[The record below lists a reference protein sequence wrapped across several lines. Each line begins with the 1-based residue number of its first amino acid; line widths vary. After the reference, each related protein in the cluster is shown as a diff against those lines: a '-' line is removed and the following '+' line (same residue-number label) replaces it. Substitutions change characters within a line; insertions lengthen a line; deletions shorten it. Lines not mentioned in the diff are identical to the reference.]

1 MTDRKKITLPVLRNR
16 KKNNKKISWITA
28 YDFATA
34 SFAEEAGI
42 DMILVGD
49 SGGMTMMG
57 KPSTISVTMEEMIMF
72 TSSVLRGIKTCFVV
86 ADMPFMSYQVS
97 DEEAVRNAGRLMALG
112 SDAVKLEGG
121 KEMAPRIKA
130 ITDAGIPVVSHL
142 GLTPQSLSQLGGY
155 RVQGRSLSSFKNLLN
170 DILSVEDAGAAFH
183 LLECVPEEVTAEI
196 YKHVKNPLYGIGSGR
211 NVDGQL
217 VISHDMLGLFV
228 GDVDPKFVKK
238 YANLSKIIKDTFTT
252 YIDDIKK
259 SEFPKEEHLYSID
272 GEDLEKI
279 QDYSICC
286 PDKWY
291 FF

>member
-1 MTDRKKITLPVLRNR
+1 MADRKKITLPVLRNR

-196 YKHVKNPLYGIGSGR
+196 YKHVNNPLYGIGSGR

-238 YANLSKIIKDTFTT
+238 YANLSKIIKDTFTS
-252 YIDDIKK
+252 YIDDIKN

-279 QDYSICC
+279 QDYSNNF
-286 PDKWY
+286 KSN
-291 FF
+291 

>member
-121 KEMAPRIKA
+121 
-130 ITDAGIPVVSHL
+130 
-142 GLTPQSLSQLGGY
+142 
-155 RVQGRSLSSFKNLLN
+155 
-170 DILSVEDAGAAFH
+170 
-183 LLECVPEEVTAEI
+183 
-196 YKHVKNPLYGIGSGR
+196 
-211 NVDGQL
+211 
-217 VISHDMLGLFV
+217 
-228 GDVDPKFVKK
+228 
-238 YANLSKIIKDTFTT
+238 
-252 YIDDIKK
+252 
-259 SEFPKEEHLYSID
+259 
-272 GEDLEKI
+272 
-279 QDYSICC
+279 
-286 PDKWY
+286 
-291 FF
+291 

>member
-196 YKHVKNPLYGIGSGR
+196 YKQVKNPLYGIGSGR

-238 YANLSKIIKDTFTT
+238 YANLSKIIKDTFTS
-252 YIDDIKK
+252 YIDDIKN

-279 QDYSICC
+279 QDYSNNFKIN
-286 PDKWY
+286 
-291 FF
+291 

>member
-1 MTDRKKITLPVLRNR
+1 MADRKKITLPVLRNR
-16 KKNNKKISWITA
+16 KKNNKKISWVTA

-34 SFAEEAGI
+34 SFAEQAGI

-57 KPSTISVTMEEMIMF
+57 KSSTISVTMEEMIMF

-97 DEEAVRNAGRLMALG
+97 NEEAVRNAGRLMALG

-155 RVQGRSLSSFKNLLN
+155 RVQGRSLTSFKNLLN
-170 DILSVEDAGAAFH
+170 DIISVEDAGAAFH

-238 YANLSKIIKDTFTT
+238 YANLSKTIKDSFTN
-252 YIDDIKK
+252 YIDDIKN
-259 SEFPKEEHLYSID
+259 SEFPKEEHLYSIE

-279 QDYSICC
+279 QNYSNNF
-286 PDKWY
+286 KSN
-291 FF
+291 

>member
-1 MTDRKKITLPVLRNR
+1 MTERKKITLPVLRNR

-34 SFAEEAGI
+34 SFAEQAGI

-57 KPSTISVTMEEMIMF
+57 KPSTISVTMDEMVMF
-72 TSSVLRGIKTCFVV
+72 TSSVLRGVKACFVV
-86 ADMPFMSYQVS
+86 ADMPFMSYQIS

-155 RVQGRSLSSFKNLLN
+155 RVQGRSLTSFKNLLN
-170 DILSVEDAGAAFH
+170 DILSVENAGAAFH

-238 YANLSKIIKDTFTT
+238 YANLSKIIKETFTS
-252 YIDDIKK
+252 YIEDIKNN
-259 SEFPKEEHLYSID
+259 EFPTEEHLYSID
-272 GEDLEKI
+272 GEDLKKI
-279 QDYSICC
+279 QDYS
-286 PDKWY
+286 KN
-291 FF
+291 FKNN

>member
-34 SFAEEAGI
+34 SFAEQAGI

-86 ADMPFMSYQVS
+86 ADMPFMSYQIS
-97 DEEAVRNAGRLMALG
+97 NEDAVKNAGRLMALG

-155 RVQGRSLSSFKNLLN
+155 RIQGRSLNSFKNLLN
-170 DILSVEDAGAAFH
+170 DIKSVEDAGAAFH

-211 NVDGQL
+211 SVDGQL

-238 YANLSKIIKDTFTT
+238 YANLSKIIKETFAS
-252 YIDDIKK
+252 YIDDIKNG
-259 SEFPKEEHLYSID
+259 EFPKEEHLYSIE

-279 QDYSICC
+279 QHYSNNF
-286 PDKWY
+286 KSN
-291 FF
+291 

>member
-1 MTDRKKITLPVLRNR
+1 MADRKKITLPVLRNR
-16 KKNNKKISWITA
+16 KKNNKKISWVTA

-34 SFAEEAGI
+34 SFAEDAGI

-57 KPSTISVTMEEMIMF
+57 KPSTISVTMDEMIMF

-112 SDAVKLEGG
+112 SDAVK
-121 KEMAPRIKA
+121 
-130 ITDAGIPVVSHL
+130 SHL

-238 YANLSKIIKDTFTT
+238 YANLSKIIKDAFTS
-252 YIDDIKK
+252 YIDDIKN

-279 QDYSICC
+279 QDYSNNFKIN
-286 PDKWY
+286 
-291 FF
+291 

>member
-1 MTDRKKITLPVLRNR
+1 MADRKKITLPVLRNR

-57 KPSTISVTMEEMIMF
+57 KPSTISVTMDEMVMF
-72 TSSVLRGIKTCFVV
+72 TSSVLRGVKTCFVV

-97 DEEAVRNAGRLMALG
+97 NEEAVRNAGRLMSLG

-121 KEMAPRIKA
+121 KEMAPRIQA

-155 RVQGRSLSSFKNLLN
+155 RVQGRSLTSFKNLLN
-170 DILSVEDAGAAFH
+170 DILAVEKAGAAFH

-196 YKHVKNPLYGIGSGR
+196 YRHVKNPLYGIGSGR

-238 YANLSKIIKDTFTT
+238 YANLQKTIDKAIKQFD
-252 YIDDIKK
+252 KEVK
-259 SEFPKEEHLYSID
+259 LNKFPLGKNS
-272 GEDLEKI
+272 
-279 QDYSICC
+279 
-286 PDKWY
+286 
-291 FF
+291 F